1 MCGVMANSAQASQEK
16 TQNPKIFAFAIKGKD
31 FFCVYVDFF
40 AFGGRFSFS
49 FPRRDL
55 ASGIPQIEYD
65 ACGNLVLNL
74 GGRIFDISPKL
85 LKDLKIALK
94 EANDAKSLG
103 AAPISNSPMRANASA
118 QVMPARQISKS
129 TEERNFEAADDLKEN
144 YSSANSKENHLQ
156 NSSPSILAAAS
167 THGHKSAT
175 LADAQEHRA
184 FSALLNIQNV
194 SSNLK
199 KDTKSAAES
208 FPVLSIRRGRST
220 LISKTT
226 SKL

>member
-1 MCGVMANSAQASQEK
+1 MCGVMTETTQASQEK
-16 TQNPKIFAFAIKGKD
+16 TRNPKIFAFAIKGKD
-31 FFCVYVDFF
+31 FFCIHVDFF

-49 FPRRDL
+49 FLRRDL

-85 LKDLKIALK
+85 LGELKIAIR
-94 EANDAKSLG
+94 EANDANSLG

-118 QVMPARQISKS
+118 QGNPGSPARQISK
-129 TEERNFEAADDLKEN
+129 TNAICK
-144 YSSANSKENHLQ
+144 
-156 NSSPSILAAAS
+156 P
-167 THGHKSAT
+167 
-175 LADAQEHRA
+175 
-184 FSALLNIQNV
+184 
-194 SSNLK
+194 
-199 KDTKSAAES
+199 SAAES

>member
-1 MCGVMANSAQASQEK
+1 MANSAHQSQDK
-16 TQNPKIFAFAIKGKD
+16 IPNPKIYAFALRGKD
-31 FFCVYVDFF
+31 FFYVYVEFF
-40 AFGGRFSFS
+40 AFGGRFKFS
-49 FPRRDL
+49 FPRRNIV
-55 ASGIPQIEYD
+55 SVPQIEYD
-65 ACGNLVLNL
+65 AGGNLILNL

-103 AAPISNSPMRANASA
+103 ANPNGKEMPTCANASA
-118 QVMPARQISKS
+118 QVMPARQISKNA
-129 TEERNFEAADDLKEN
+129 EERNFEAEDDLKEN
-144 YSSANSKENHLQ
+144 YSFANSKENHLQ

-184 FSALLNIQNV
+184 SSALLNIQNV

-199 KDTKSAAES
+199 KDTKSSARKV
-208 FPVLSIRRGRST
+208 FLFFLSVADVQ
-220 LISKTT
+220 L
-226 SKL
+226 